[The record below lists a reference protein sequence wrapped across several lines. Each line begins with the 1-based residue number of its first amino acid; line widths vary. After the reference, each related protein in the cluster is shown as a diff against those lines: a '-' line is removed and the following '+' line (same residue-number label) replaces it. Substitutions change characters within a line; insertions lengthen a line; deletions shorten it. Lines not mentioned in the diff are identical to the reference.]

1 MKKTMLC
8 ALALCLLLLS
18 ACGTQTATEE
28 PATTADTATEVVTP
42 AESVEEVPVE
52 ESAPMETLVD
62 VVLYLPNE
70 NVDGFDQTTVQLPL
84 EATQIVA
91 ALVEAEALPEGSD
104 VLRMIVNG
112 DHMDLDMTQAY
123 GDAVCSTGTAGEL
136 MLTGS
141 LVNTFITA
149 YGVTEITLTIE
160 GQIMESGHAIYD
172 YPLEFMEDNLAS

>member
-1 MKKTMLC
+1 MKKAVRC

-28 PATTADTATEVVTP
+28 PATPTDTAIEVVTP
-42 AESVEEVPVE
+42 EEPVE
-52 ESAPMETLVD
+52 ETPVEEPTATETLVD

-84 EATQIVA
+84 EATQIVT
-91 ALVEAEALPEGSD
+91 ALVEAEALPEGSE

-112 DHMDLDMTQAY
+112 NHMDLDMTQTY
-123 GDAVCSTGTAGEL
+123 GDAVCSTGTTGEL

-149 YGVTEITLTIE
+149 YGVTEITVTIE
-160 GQIMESGHAIYD
+160 GETMESGHNVYD
-172 YPLEFMEDNLAS
+172 FPLEFTEG